1 MTEKLTSCV
10 SVSLP
15 YDCASVIT
23 METFLQ
29 LTESN
34 VRDLVLSS
42 CCELPKCVTPSPDKN
57 YKHIFNVWHGHSP
70 DG

>member
-10 SVSLP
+10 SVSLA

-29 LTESN
+29 LTESH
-34 VRDLVLSS
+34 VRDLVL
-42 CCELPKCVTPSPDKN
+42 CPFGELPKCVAPSPDKN
-57 YKHIFNVWHGHSP
+57 YKHIFNVWSLS
-70 DG
+70 